1 MATGRP
7 KHASTVLLVRPDAN
21 GKFEILLTR
30 RPDEMKF
37 LGGFYVFPGGSI
49 CPEDR
54 SEKTLG
60 RCRGLSAKEAGKI
73 LGDHL
78 GPELS
83 LAHWVAVVRE
93 LFEEVGI
100 LLCVTENG
108 AEPYA
113 KYGDRLEEKRQALV
127 AGALDFGDFLEAE
140 KLLCDLNRLVY
151 FSHRVTPE
159 FYPMRFDTRF
169 YLAALPEGQT
179 ALQKSEEVADSLW
192 IAPDQALQQANRD
205 LPLLPPTTTMLQ
217 NLTAFDSW
225 PSLCEK
231 FGLIALLTAS
241 RRERFVHR

>member
-7 KHASTVLLVRPDAN
+7 KHASTVLLLRPSSD

-30 RPDEMKF
+30 RPSEMKF
-37 LGGFYVFPGGSI
+37 LGGYYVFPGGSI

-54 SEKTLG
+54 SEKTLS
-60 RCRGLSAKEAGKI
+60 RCRGLSAKAAGKI

-78 GPELS
+78 GPDLS

-100 LLCVTENG
+100 LLCVTETG
-108 AEPYA
+108 AEPDAEYRD
-113 KYGDRLEEKRQALV
+113 KFEENRQALV
-127 AGALDFGDFLEAE
+127 AGALDFGSFLEA
-140 KLLCDLNRLVY
+140 KNLFCDLSRLVY

-169 YLAALPEGQT
+169 YLAGLPQGQT
-179 ALQKSEEVADSLW
+179 ALEKSEEVADSVW
-192 IAPDQALQQANRD
+192 ITPEKALREANRN

-217 NLTAFDSW
+217 NLCAYDSW
-225 PSLCEK
+225 ESLCDK
-231 FGLIALLTAS
+231 FQL
-241 RRERFVHR
+241 R

>member
-1 MATGRP
+1 MRNP
-7 KHASTVLLVRPDAN
+7 KHASTVLLVRSAAA

-30 RPDEMKF
+30 RPDKMKF
-37 LGGFYVFPGGSI
+37 LGGFYVFPGGSV
-49 CPEDR
+49 CTEDR

-60 RCRGLSAKEAGKI
+60 RCRGLSAKEAGEI
-73 LGDHL
+73 LGNHL

-108 AEPYA
+108 AEPDA
-113 KYGDRLEEKRQALV
+113 KYGDRFEEKRQALV
-127 AGALDFGDFLEAE
+127 AGALDFGHFLEAE

-231 FGLIALLTAS
+231 FGL
-241 RRERFVHR
+241 R